1 MGNSFWIFIMII
13 VVTGIVADTIVKLVK
28 NANGGGKFKDRIE
41 DLEDEVSDLRAELD
55 YARSRIETLEAVV
68 TDEQLNL
75 RREIDSLAADQ

>member
-1 MGNSFWIFIMII
+1 MGNSFWLFIMII

-28 NANGGGKFKDRIE
+28 NANGGEKFKDRIE
-41 DLEDEVSDLRAELD
+41 DLEDEVSDFRAELD

-75 RREIDSLAADQ
+75 RREIDSLAVDQ